1 MKYLRVW
8 LVLIPTCA
16 LLFVGF
22 RNDDLFFQLKKNFT
36 IFGKIYEELAT
47 GYVDPVDPEKLLRKG
62 VNEMMRSLDPY
73 TVFFDEADNEDAE
86 LQMRG
91 GLGTVGAAIGMREGK
106 VTVVELLEGY
116 SAAEQGIRVGD
127 AIIHING
134 KPTVGQTIREIAS
147 LLNGEPGSA
156 LTVGIERQG
165 ETELLSFSLLRKK
178 LELKNVTHAGFVAD
192 DTTRGIGYIKL
203 AQFGR
208 DCAREVKEA
217 VLSLKN
223 TNKLKGL
230 VLDLRGNPGGLLDQ
244 AIMITSLFV
253 PEGSPIVSTKG
264 RLATSEQLV
273 KSAVPPILPN
283 TPLTILL
290 DRTSASASEVVS
302 GAIQDLDRGVIIGET
317 SFGKGLVQAVKP
329 LVYNTSMKFTSAKYY
344 TPSGRCIQALNYSD
358 VDEDG
363 EPVAVPDSLRKS
375 FKTKAGRMVKDGKG
389 IDPDLPVKMGTTT
402 ELEQALQRRSAFLF
416 FANQFAA
423 NRPTIAANFDVTDG
437 LLNEFRQWLNSQNFS
452 YKTKSEKSLEK
463 LQAELTKAGYTRS
476 SSQAQSL
483 LNQINREKN
492 DDFTRN
498 APRLKLLLRLAILAR
513 YYGPVAQIKAQMVN
527 DPFLSEAEKVIRDT
541 KRYAQILGQKS

>member
-8 LVLIPTCA
+8 LVLIPICA

-86 LQMRG
+86 MQMRG

-127 AIIHING
+127 AIIQING
-134 KPTVGQTIREIAS
+134 KPTTGQTIREIAS

-156 LTVGIERQG
+156 LTLKIERQG
-165 ETELLSFSLLRKK
+165 ETELLNFSLLRKK

-223 TNKLKGL
+223 THKLKGL

-253 PEGSPIVSTKG
+253 PEGSAIVSTKG

-273 KSAVPPILPN
+273 KSAVQPVLPD

-290 DRTSASASEVVS
+290 DRASASASEVVS

-329 LVYNTSMKFTSAKYY
+329 LVYNTSMKFTTAKYY

-363 EPVAVPDSLRKS
+363 APVAVPDSLRKS
-375 FKTKAGRMVKDGKG
+375 FKTKAGRTVKDGKG
-389 IDPDLPVKMGTTT
+389 IDPDLAVKMGTTT

-423 NRPTIAANFDVTDG
+423 NRPTIATNFDVTDG
-437 LLNEFRQWLNSQNFS
+437 LLNEFRQWLNNQNFS

-476 SSQAQSL
+476 NAQAQSL

-492 DDFTRN
+492 DDFSRN
-498 APRLKLLLRLAILAR
+498 APRLKLLLRSAILAR
-513 YYGPVAQIKAQMVN
+513 YYGPVAQIKAQMIN
-527 DPFLSEAEKVIRDT
+527 DPFLSEAEKVIRDN
-541 KRYAQILGQKS
+541 KRYMQILGQKS

>member
-358 VDEDG
+358 V
-363 EPVAVPDSLRKS
+363 
-375 FKTKAGRMVKDGKG
+375 
-389 IDPDLPVKMGTTT
+389 
-402 ELEQALQRRSAFLF
+402 
-416 FANQFAA
+416 
-423 NRPTIAANFDVTDG
+423 
-437 LLNEFRQWLNSQNFS
+437 
-452 YKTKSEKSLEK
+452 
-463 LQAELTKAGYTRS
+463 
-476 SSQAQSL
+476 
-483 LNQINREKN
+483 
-492 DDFTRN
+492 
-498 APRLKLLLRLAILAR
+498 
-513 YYGPVAQIKAQMVN
+513 
-527 DPFLSEAEKVIRDT
+527 
-541 KRYAQILGQKS
+541 

>member
-8 LVLIPTCA
+8 LVLIPICA

-86 LQMRG
+86 MQMRG

-127 AIIHING
+127 AIIQING
-134 KPTVGQTIREIAS
+134 KPTTGQTIREIAS

-156 LTVGIERQG
+156 LTLKIERQG
-165 ETELLSFSLLRKK
+165 ETELLNFSLLRKK

-223 TNKLKGL
+223 THKLKGL

-253 PEGSPIVSTKG
+253 PEGSAIVSTKG

-273 KSAVPPILPN
+273 KSAVQPVLPD

-290 DRTSASASEVVS
+290 DRASASASEVVS

-329 LVYNTSMKFTSAKYY
+329 LVYNTSMKFTTAKYY

-363 EPVAVPDSLRKS
+363 APVAVPDSLRKS
-375 FKTKAGRMVKDGKG
+375 FKTKAGRTVKDGKG
-389 IDPDLPVKMGTTT
+389 IDPDLAVKMGTTT

-423 NRPTIAANFDVTDG
+423 NRPTIATNFDVTDG

-476 SSQAQSL
+476 NAQAQSL

-492 DDFTRN
+492 DDFSRN
-498 APRLKLLLRLAILAR
+498 APRLKLLLRSAILAR
-513 YYGPVAQIKAQMVN
+513 YYGPVAQIKAQMIN
-527 DPFLSEAEKVIRDT
+527 DPFLSEAEKVIRDN
-541 KRYAQILGQKS
+541 KRYMQILGQKS

>member
-8 LVLIPTCA
+8 LVVIPTGA
-16 LLFVGF
+16 LLFFGF

-86 LQMRG
+86 MQMRG
-91 GLGTVGAAIGMREGK
+91 GLGTIGVAVGMREGK
-106 VTVVELLEGY
+106 VTVIELLEGY
-116 SAAEQGIRVGD
+116 SAADQGIRAGD
-127 AIIHING
+127 VITHIND
-134 KPTVGQTIREIAS
+134 KSTSGQTIRESAS
-147 LLNGEPGSA
+147 LLNGEPGST
-156 LTVGIERQG
+156 LGLRIERQG
-165 ETELLSFSLLRKK
+165 ETEPLNFSLIRKK

-217 VLSLKN
+217 VLQLKN

-273 KSAVPPILPN
+273 KSAVPPVLPD

-290 DRTSASASEVVS
+290 DRSSASASEVVS
-302 GAIQDLDRGVIIGET
+302 GAIQDLDRGVIVGET
-317 SFGKGLVQAVKP
+317 SFGKGLVQAVRP
-329 LVYNTSMKFTSAKYY
+329 LVYNTSMKYTTAKYY

-375 FKTKAGRMVKDGKG
+375 FKTKAGRTVKDGKG

-416 FANQFAA
+416 FANHFAA
-423 NRPTIAANFDVTDG
+423 NQPNIPANFDVTDG
-437 LLNEFRQWLNSQNFS
+437 VLNDFRQWLSGQKFT
-452 YKTKSEKSLEK
+452 YKTKSEKALEK
-463 LQAELTKAGYTRS
+463 LQAELNKAGYSRS
-476 SSQAQSL
+476 TSQAQAL
-483 LNQINREKN
+483 LTQINREKN
-492 DDFTRN
+492 EDFNRN
-498 APRLKLLLRLAILAR
+498 TPRLKLLLRSAILAR

-527 DPFLSEAEKVIRDT
+527 DPFLTEAEKIIRDP
-541 KRYAQILGQKS
+541 KRYAQTLGKG